1 MYLFLGQ
8 DTVVRA
14 RDVVGIFDLDN
25 TSVSKETR
33 GYLAAAEKSGRVF
46 TVSEELPKSFVVC
59 EAAGKK
65 SDYIS
70 QVAPATLLKRA
81 NSKTERIE
89 NRE

>member
-1 MYLFLGQ
+1 MYLYLGQ
-8 DTVVRA
+8 DTVVKT
-14 RDVVGIFDLDN
+14 RDIVGIFDLDN

-59 EAAGKK
+59 EAAGIK

-81 NSKTERIE
+81 AKL
-89 NRE
+89 

>member
-8 DTVVRA
+8 DTIVRTCEII
-14 RDVVGIFDLDN
+14 GIFDLDN
-25 TSVSKETR
+25 TSVSRDTR
-33 GYLAAAEKSGRVF
+33 GYLAAAEKNGRVLA
-46 TVSEELPKSFVVC
+46 VSDELPKSFVAC
-59 EAAGKK
+59 EEDGKK

-81 NSKTERIE
+81 NSRIERIE

>member
-8 DTVVRA
+8 DTVVKT
-14 RDVVGIFDLDN
+14 RDIVGIFDLDN
-25 TSVSKETR
+25 TSVSKDTR
-33 GYLAAAEKSGRVF
+33 AYLAAAEKNGRVF
-46 TVSEELPKSFVVC
+46 AVSEELPKSFVVC

-81 NSKTERIE
+81 ERP
-89 NRE
+89 